1 MVFQNG
7 RPSELKSSRIV
18 YAVKQALWSGHV
30 VRGVFYYTNYNR
42 HLQKL
47 IQHRVPEVCRHDR
60 LHGCSQLALPDGFR
74 RRLMFIVFVPF
85 IMMTIIT
92 SLLLFVMGLSPSKGR
107 NRVKVDHTDRDHEE
121 ARHRQ
126 AEERIHNHEA
136 RLREQTHYW
145 REERRHEEERHQQEK
160 RYLEHRRNQHRR
172 SPSRS
177 RRLDPYDYHDGHHHN
192 NDVLYE
198 EFDGYNTDGSD
209 MLEYHEIRTVHAKSV
224 AMH

>member
-1 MVFQNG
+1 MLYVVFSITQIIIDIFKSLYNTAF
-7 RPSELKSSRIV
+7 LKFVVMIV
-18 YAVKQALWSGHV
+18 FTVALNLLCQMGL
-30 VRGVFYYTNYNR
+30 GV
-42 HLQKL
+42 
-47 IQHRVPEVCRHDR
+47 I
-60 LHGCSQLALPDGFR
+60 SW
-74 RRLMFIVFVPF
+74 FIVFVPF

-107 NRVKVDHTDRDHEE
+107 NRVKVDHPDRDHEE

-126 AEERIHNHEA
+126 AEERIHNHDA

-145 REERRHEEERHQQEK
+145 REERRQEEERHQQEK

-209 MLEYHEIRTVHAKSV
+209 MLEYHEIRPVHAKS
-224 AMH
+224 AGIAAKQ